1 MILGRSLECFALRQ
15 DGHVCRQVTLTS
27 QDNAESTDG
36 QYHGF
41 SPVVQREGRKTFKL
55 WEERER
61 EQDKDRDN
69 SLNSI
74 AVFARDRLARQILAS
89 VILG

>member
-27 QDNAESTDG
+27 QDNAELTD
-36 QYHGF
+36 GF

>member
-36 QYHGF
+36 F
-41 SPVVQREGRKTFKL
+41 SPVVQREGRKNF
-55 WEERER
+55 
-61 EQDKDRDN
+61 
-69 SLNSI
+69 
-74 AVFARDRLARQILAS
+74 
-89 VILG
+89 

>member
-1 MILGRSLECFALRQ
+1 MQNQLMASPRWC
-15 DGHVCRQVTLTS
+15 
-27 QDNAESTDG
+27 NAKAE
-36 QYHGF
+36 
-41 SPVVQREGRKTFKL
+41 KTFKL